1 MVLGNRVVYVQRMK
15 ELLSEASKFIEN
27 IVEAGKKINLLL

>member
-1 MVLGNRVVYVQRMK
+1 MALVNRVVYVQRMK
-15 ELLSEASKFIEN
+15 ELLSEESKFKEN